1 MKMMERF
8 RFFFPQKNSMRLP
21 SRYSLFKMR
30 FEKLYGA
37 TDFEFK
43 RGEEDRGCLL
53 ETEMTIAGSSAL

>member
-1 MKMMERF
+1 
-8 RFFFPQKNSMRLP
+8 MRLP

-43 RGEEDRGCLL
+43 RGEEDRGCLV